1 MTSTVLI
8 LCMYILHIFAGLT
21 VIKKHYLK
29 LCSCLPPNYKKT
41 IQKLRNL
48 TDLSEE
54 DVILILNLTEG
65 QPTDPVAVNQR
76 IVMHL
81 LMNCQSHS
89 DLLTVCSVLE
99 ELVEPL
105 EQMRVH
111 EFHRGKIIVYIYI
124 LYKGTHTHL
133 HAL

>member
-1 MTSTVLI
+1 M
-8 LCMYILHIFAGLT
+8 
-21 VIKKHYLK
+21 IKKHYLK

-65 QPTDPVAVNQR
+65 QPTDPVAINQR

-105 EQMRVH
+105 EQKNVH
-111 EFHRGKIIVYIYI
+111 DLHRGKIIYTYVY
-124 LYKGTHTHL
+124 
-133 HAL
+133 